1 MLGKK
6 LDRGVGGQS
15 QVMRK
20 IKQQAQGVSSE
31 GFGLALGMKLNLP
44 SVIGWNTGDN
54 SLLIF

>member
-6 LDRGVGGQS
+6 LDRGVGGQP

-20 IKQQAQGVSSE
+20 IKQQAQGVPSE
-31 GFGLALGMKLNLP
+31 GFGLAMGMKLNLP
-44 SVIGWNTGDN
+44 SVIGWDTGEN